1 MVRAAPAAVAE
12 APGLAVAVAHPVRDS
27 MGAAVAARD
36 TLAAVAVAIIVTVAV
51 AADSFRVR
59 WLAP

>member
-1 MVRAAPAAVAE
+1 
-12 APGLAVAVAHPVRDS
+12 